1 MIKFYKRI
9 YFLTG
14 YKIKKE
20 IFMKKLSMLLLVLII
35 AVVGCS
41 KGNEQK
47 SQEVKG
53 TIEVPQTIKANEK
66 TSINVLVTQ
75 GDQKIENADAVQI
88 QVEKEGY
95 INQEMIDAKHQGN
108 GAYSTDYTFKEDGEY
123 TITAHVTIKGDMK
136 MFTKKVT
143 VGKKK

>member
-1 MIKFYKRI
+1 
-9 YFLTG
+9 
-14 YKIKKE
+14 
-20 IFMKKLSMLLLVLII
+20 MKKLSMLLIILVI

-53 TIEVPQTIKANEK
+53 EIQVPQTIHANK
-66 TSINVLVTQ
+66 TVSIEVLVTQ

-95 INQEMIDAKHQGN
+95 INQEMIDAKHEGN
-108 GAYSTDYTFKEDGEY
+108 GIYSTDYTFKEDGDY
-123 TITAHVTIKGDMK
+123 TITAHITIKGDMK

-143 VGKKK
+143 VGEKK

>member
-1 MIKFYKRI
+1 
-9 YFLTG
+9 
-14 YKIKKE
+14 
-20 IFMKKLSMLLLVLII
+20 MKKLSMLLIILVI

-53 TIEVPQTIKANEK
+53 AIQVPQTIHANK
-66 TSINVLVTQ
+66 TVSIEVLVTQ

-95 INQEMIDAKHQGN
+95 INQEMIDAKHEGN
-108 GAYSTDYTFKEDGEY
+108 GIYSTDYTFKEDGDY

-143 VGKKK
+143 VGEKK

>member
-1 MIKFYKRI
+1 
-9 YFLTG
+9 
-14 YKIKKE
+14 
-20 IFMKKLSMLLLVLII
+20 MKKLSMLLLVLVI

-41 KGNEQK
+41 KGNDQK

-53 TIEVPQTIKANEK
+53 EIQLPQTIHANK
-66 TSINVLVTQ
+66 PVSIEVLVTQ
-75 GDQKIENADAVQI
+75 GDKKIKNADAVQI

-95 INQEMIDAKHQGN
+95 INQEMIDAKHQDN
-108 GAYSTDYTFKEDGEY
+108 GAYSTDYTFKKDGDY

-143 VGKKK
+143 VGKKE

>member
-1 MIKFYKRI
+1 
-9 YFLTG
+9 
-14 YKIKKE
+14 
-20 IFMKKLSMLLLVLII
+20 MKKLSMLLLVLVI

-41 KGNEQK
+41 KGNEQQ

-75 GDQKIENADAVQI
+75 GDKKIENADAVQI

-95 INQEMIDAKHQGN
+95 INQEMIDAKHQDN
-108 GAYSTDYTFKEDGEY
+108 GAYSTDYTFKDDGEY
-123 TITAHVTIKGDMK
+123 TITAHVTTKGDMK

-143 VGKKK
+143 VGEKK

>member
-1 MIKFYKRI
+1 
-9 YFLTG
+9 
-14 YKIKKE
+14 
-20 IFMKKLSMLLLVLII
+20 MKKLSILLLVLVI

-53 TIEVPQTIKANEK
+53 EIEVPQTINANK
-66 TSINVLVTQ
+66 TVSIEVLVTQ
-75 GDQKIENADAVQI
+75 GNKKIKNADAVQI

-108 GAYSTDYTFKEDGEY
+108 GAYSTDYTFKDDGEY

-143 VGKKK
+143 VGKKE

>member
-1 MIKFYKRI
+1 
-9 YFLTG
+9 
-14 YKIKKE
+14 
-20 IFMKKLSMLLLVLII
+20 MKKLSMLLIILVI

-53 TIEVPQTIKANEK
+53 AIQVPQTIHANK
-66 TSINVLVTQ
+66 TVSIEVLVTQ

-95 INQEMIDAKHQGN
+95 INQEMIDAKHEGN
-108 GAYSTDYTFKEDGEY
+108 GT
-123 TITAHVTIKGDMK
+123 
-136 MFTKKVT
+136 
-143 VGKKK
+143 

>member
-1 MIKFYKRI
+1 
-9 YFLTG
+9 
-14 YKIKKE
+14 
-20 IFMKKLSMLLLVLII
+20 MKKLSMLLLVLVI

-41 KGNEQK
+41 KGNEQQ

-75 GDQKIENADAVQI
+75 GDKKIENADAVQI

-95 INQEMIDAKHQGN
+95 INQEMIDAKHQDN

-123 TITAHVTIKGDMK
+123 MITAHVTVDGDMK
-136 MFTKKVT
+136 MFTKKVE
-143 VGKKK
+143 VGKSKE

>member
-1 MIKFYKRI
+1 
-9 YFLTG
+9 
-14 YKIKKE
+14 
-20 IFMKKLSMLLLVLII
+20 MKKLSMLLIILVI
-35 AVVGCS
+35 AMVGCS

-53 TIEVPQTIKANEK
+53 EIEVPQTINANK
-66 TSINVLVTQ
+66 TVSIEVLVTQ

-95 INQEMIDAKHQGN
+95 INQEMIDTKHEGN
-108 GAYSTDYTFKEDGEY
+108 GTYSTDYTFKEDGDY
-123 TITAHVTIKGDMK
+123 TITAHVMIKGDMK

-143 VGKKK
+143 VGEKK

>member
-1 MIKFYKRI
+1 
-9 YFLTG
+9 
-14 YKIKKE
+14 
-20 IFMKKLSMLLLVLII
+20 MKKLSMLLIILVI

-41 KGNEQK
+41 KGNDQRSK
-47 SQEVKG
+47 EVKG
-53 TIEVPQTIKANEK
+53 EIQVPQTIHSNKPV
-66 TSINVLVTQ
+66 SIEVLVTQ
-75 GDQKIENADAVQI
+75 GDKKIENADAAQI

-95 INQEMIDAKHQGN
+95 INQEMIDAKHQDN

-143 VGKKK
+143 VGEKK

>member
-1 MIKFYKRI
+1 
-9 YFLTG
+9 
-14 YKIKKE
+14 
-20 IFMKKLSMLLLVLII
+20 MKKLSMLLLVLVI

-41 KGNEQK
+41 KGNEQQ

-75 GDQKIENADAVQI
+75 GDKKIENADAVQI

-95 INQEMIDAKHQGN
+95 INQEMIDAKHEGN
-108 GAYSTDYTFKEDGEY
+108 GAYSIDYTFKDNGEY

-143 VGKKK
+143 VGEKK

>member
-1 MIKFYKRI
+1 
-9 YFLTG
+9 
-14 YKIKKE
+14 
-20 IFMKKLSMLLLVLII
+20 MKKLSMLLIILVV
-35 AVVGCS
+35 AMVGCS

-53 TIEVPQTIKANEK
+53 EIQVPQTIHANK
-66 TSINVLVTQ
+66 PVSIETLVTQ
-75 GDQKIENADAVQI
+75 GDKKIKNADAVQI

-95 INQEMIDAKHQGN
+95 INQEMIDAKHKGN
-108 GAYSTDYTFKEDGEY
+108 GAYSTDYTFKDDGEY

-143 VGKKK
+143 VGEKK

>member
-1 MIKFYKRI
+1 
-9 YFLTG
+9 
-14 YKIKKE
+14 
-20 IFMKKLSMLLLVLII
+20 MKKLSMLLLILVI

-53 TIEVPQTIKANEK
+53 EIEVPQTINANK
-66 TSINVLVTQ
+66 TVSIEVLVTQ

-95 INQEMIDAKHQGN
+95 INQEMIDTKHEGN
-108 GAYSTDYTFKEDGEY
+108 GTYSTDYTFKEDGDY

-143 VGKKK
+143 VGEKK

>member
-1 MIKFYKRI
+1 
-9 YFLTG
+9 
-14 YKIKKE
+14 
-20 IFMKKLSMLLLVLII
+20 MKKLSMLLLVLVI

-41 KGNEQK
+41 KGNEQQ

-75 GDQKIENADAVQI
+75 GDKKIENADAVQI

-95 INQEMIDAKHQGN
+95 INQEMIDAKYKGN
-108 GAYSTDYTFKEDGEY
+108 GAYSTDYTFKDDAEY
-123 TITAHVTIKGDMK
+123 TITAHVTINGDMK
-136 MFTKKVT
+136 MFTKKVA
-143 VGKKK
+143 VGEKK

>member
-1 MIKFYKRI
+1 
-9 YFLTG
+9 
-14 YKIKKE
+14 
-20 IFMKKLSMLLLVLII
+20 MKKLSILLLVLVI

-53 TIEVPQTIKANEK
+53 EIEVPQTINANK
-66 TSINVLVTQ
+66 TVSIEVLVTQ
-75 GDQKIENADAVQI
+75 GDKKIKNADAVQI

-108 GAYSTDYTFKEDGEY
+108 GAYSTDYTFKDDGEY

-143 VGKKK
+143 VGKKE

>member
-1 MIKFYKRI
+1 
-9 YFLTG
+9 
-14 YKIKKE
+14 
-20 IFMKKLSMLLLVLII
+20 MKKLSMLLIILVI

-53 TIEVPQTIKANEK
+53 EIQVPQTIHANK
-66 TSINVLVTQ
+66 TVSIEVLVTQ

-95 INQEMIDAKHQGN
+95 INQEMIDAKHEGN
-108 GAYSTDYTFKEDGEY
+108 GIYSTDYTFKEDGDY

-143 VGKKK
+143 VGEKK

>member
-1 MIKFYKRI
+1 
-9 YFLTG
+9 
-14 YKIKKE
+14 
-20 IFMKKLSMLLLVLII
+20 MKKLSMLLIILVI
-35 AVVGCS
+35 AMVGCS

-53 TIEVPQTIKANEK
+53 EIEVPQTINANK
-66 TSINVLVTQ
+66 TVSIETLVTQ
-75 GDQKIENADAVQI
+75 GDKKIKNADDVQI

-95 INQEMIDAKHQGN
+95 INQKMIPAKHQGN
-108 GAYSTDYTFKEDGEY
+108 GTYSTDYTFKTDGKY

-143 VGKKK
+143 VGEKK

>member
-1 MIKFYKRI
+1 
-9 YFLTG
+9 
-14 YKIKKE
+14 
-20 IFMKKLSMLLLVLII
+20 MKKLSMLLLILVI

-53 TIEVPQTIKANEK
+53 EIEVPQTINANK
-66 TSINVLVTQ
+66 TVSIEVLVTQ
-75 GDQKIENADAVQI
+75 GDQKIESADAVQI

-95 INQEMIDAKHQGN
+95 INQEMIDTKHEGN
-108 GAYSTDYTFKEDGEY
+108 GTYSTDYTFKEDGDY

-143 VGKKK
+143 VGEKK

>member
-1 MIKFYKRI
+1 
-9 YFLTG
+9 
-14 YKIKKE
+14 
-20 IFMKKLSMLLLVLII
+20 MKKLSMLLIILVI

-41 KGNEQK
+41 KGNHQRSK
-47 SQEVKG
+47 EVKG
-53 TIEVPQTIKANEK
+53 EIQVPQTIHSNKPV
-66 TSINVLVTQ
+66 SIEVLVTQ
-75 GDQKIENADAVQI
+75 GDKKIENADAAQI

-95 INQEMIDAKHQGN
+95 INQEMIDAKHQDN

-143 VGKKK
+143 VGEKK

>member
-1 MIKFYKRI
+1 
-9 YFLTG
+9 
-14 YKIKKE
+14 
-20 IFMKKLSMLLLVLII
+20 MKKLSILLLVLVI

-53 TIEVPQTIKANEK
+53 EIEVPQTINANK
-66 TSINVLVTQ
+66 TVSIEVLVTQ
-75 GDQKIENADAVQI
+75 GNKKIKNADAVQI

-108 GAYSTDYTFKEDGEY
+108 GAYSTDYTFKDDGEY

-143 VGKKK
+143 VCKKE

>member
-1 MIKFYKRI
+1 
-9 YFLTG
+9 
-14 YKIKKE
+14 
-20 IFMKKLSMLLLVLII
+20 MKKLSMLLIILVI
-35 AVVGCS
+35 AMVGCS

-53 TIEVPQTIKANEK
+53 EIQVPQTINANK
-66 TSINVLVTQ
+66 PVSIETLVTQ
-75 GDQKIENADAVQI
+75 GDKKIKNADDVQI

-95 INQEMIDAKHQGN
+95 INQKMIPAKHQGN
-108 GAYSTDYTFKEDGEY
+108 GTYSTDYTFKTDGEY

-143 VGKKK
+143 VGEKK